1 MKSEKILP
9 SGYYSGKKQCPKCK
23 SKGNVNY
30 FKNLPN
36 WIIFR
41 TYEEGDIFR
50 YQCASCSFRWEEYI
64 NSVKSIAEETDE
76 VGYKEGAEPEKV
88 LKDYSYLDEEINS
101 LKLLMQNIQDESN
114 LKDKRIA
121 FLEVN
126 LNTLKMEFEHL
137 NTEINEIKKS
147 LGKMRSEGHW

>member
-1 MKSEKILP
+1 
-9 SGYYSGKKQCPKCK
+9 
-23 SKGNVNY
+23 
-30 FKNLPN
+30 
-36 WIIFR
+36 
-41 TYEEGDIFR
+41 
-50 YQCASCSFRWEEYI
+50 
-64 NSVKSIAEETDE
+64 
-76 VGYKEGAEPEKV
+76 
-88 LKDYSYLDEEINS
+88 
-101 LKLLMQNIQDESN
+101 MQNIQDESN